1 MTAPSRLLR
10 PQPTHAGELV
20 GMETSWKPGLRTSC
34 ELVSNYTVFHKKHPL
49 RLFIISLLN
58 CGQFFIKIAE
68 PSLQS
73 MCILIQP

>member
-34 ELVSNYTVFHKKHPL
+34 ELVSNYTVFHKKTSAS
-49 RLFIISLLN
+49 IIYYIFAKLWTIVL
-58 CGQFFIKIAE
+58 
-68 PSLQS
+68 
-73 MCILIQP
+73 